1 MRSGDAKFCRKS
13 AQAKAESGDDS
24 LRDAPPQVEKIY
36 CINDWRA
43 VPKVWRKMWKP
54 RTSPGGK
61 GPGQTP
67 CGPWEA
73 VQWPEKETGFNFLPS
88 WVEWRTC
95 YWCWKWGL
103 GMTIPAAVKL
113 PFTVVPERT

>member
-1 MRSGDAKFCRKS
+1 MGSGDDEVS
-13 AQAKAESGDDS
+13 SVSTHTKAESGDDS
-24 LRDAPPQVEKIY
+24 FSHGPPQVEKIY

-73 VQWPEKETGFNFLPS
+73 VQCPESYLDLVCS
-88 WVEWRTC
+88 
-95 YWCWKWGL
+95 
-103 GMTIPAAVKL
+103 MTEIILIQKSQVCGIAS
-113 PFTVVPERT
+113 RDRNG